1 MRTTILVVV
10 TFFSSFCLNGQ
21 RIIKSAPYYSNNPKK
36 QNEVSVDVM
45 HHNISINP
53 LNICLFQ
60 QIGVTYEYRPGKL
73 GFGITPGYIYPNKK
87 EYSNWFIAGPTNAGS
102 LGWYSGWFVVP
113 QVNLYLTRQ
122 KESDEGGVL
131 YIAVKFVYKLMHID
145 TTSVTVWHNDGDGY
159 GSYRKMFD
167 NVNIYGGFLDVG
179 FRYFLGHFFID
190 LNFGPGVMW
199 LDHNMT
205 IYAEGYGT
213 SPYNMHY
220 LTPPV
225 EELYHQRSGA
235 FNFTLNLGAAF

>member
-1 MRTTILVVV
+1 
-10 TFFSSFCLNGQ
+10 
-21 RIIKSAPYYSNNPKK
+21 
-36 QNEVSVDVM
+36 
-45 HHNISINP
+45 
-53 LNICLFQ
+53 
-60 QIGVTYEYRPGKL
+60 
-73 GFGITPGYIYPNKK
+73 
-87 EYSNWFIAGPTNAGS
+87 
-102 LGWYSGWFVVP
+102 
-113 QVNLYLTRQ
+113 
-122 KESDEGGVL
+122 
-131 YIAVKFVYKLMHID
+131 MHID